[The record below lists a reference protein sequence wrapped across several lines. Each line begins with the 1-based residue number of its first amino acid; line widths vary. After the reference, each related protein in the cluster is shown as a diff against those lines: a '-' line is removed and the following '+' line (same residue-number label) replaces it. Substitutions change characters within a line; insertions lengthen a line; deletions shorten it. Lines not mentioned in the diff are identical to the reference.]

1 MKKFLILNLTV
12 LAILVMLC
20 TPVGAETKTIYV
32 TAEDGLNIRVTPST
46 KREQIDTAP
55 YGTELSYVCD
65 TNDEEWCCISYDGR
79 LRYVHTDYISD
90 EQPEPLPEPIP
101 EPVVT
106 ESYASTDLM
115 YAGVINWGGWRWTWY
130 SQQVLPGGGLSI
142 PGRHVD
148 ASGYVCDGDG
158 YICLASGSH
167 SKGTVLDTPMG
178 RAGKVYDY
186 CATGGTIDIYTNW

>member
-12 LAILVMLC
+12 LAMLVMFY
-20 TPVGAETKTIYV
+20 TPVGAETKTVYV

-46 KREQIDTAP
+46 KREQIDTVP

-65 TNDEEWCCISYDGR
+65 TNDEEWCCVSYNGR

-90 EQPEPLPEPIP
+90 EQPEPLHEPTP

-178 RAGKVYDY
+178 RTGKVYDY
-186 CATGGTIDIYTNW
+186 CATGGTIDVYTNW